1 MTNKHLPAGFP
12 LAPLSAWDDEAKELQ
27 DLMAHRVAMM
37 AGGLIRCTPDSQWLF
52 WNGNNWEHDPGR
64 VAVQACL
71 DEVKVHTFQEVIGQH
86 RGDRRLQA
94 ALTETNKNSGA
105 QGVFGILSR
114 YGEIQTPLTSFDA
127 GPDLLNTPTGVYE
140 LEDGE
145 MTWHDQNQLL
155 TKITGARYEPGSYE
169 GSLFQKTLRDCLP
182 DEDKREY
189 FQRAMGSALS
199 GRIRDHK
206 LFILTGRG
214 RNGKSLIM
222 EAITATLGAYAGNI
236 ENSLLVQGIN
246 AGQPSAQEYAN
257 LADLK
262 GLRLAV
268 AHELPH
274 GVQLDQ
280 ALVKRL
286 TGGDRIKAKYMH
298 KNFFEFTPS
307 HTITLLTNDL
317 PVIDVN
323 DPTIWTRL
331 SIIEFTESFE
341 GREDMDLPMKLST
354 DKERQAV
361 LDWLIQGWHSYQQH
375 RLKEPESVKKART
388 EYQLDSDQ
396 LQRFLDEKTERA
408 KGCSITSKTFAEA
421 LNAHALP
428 GDKHMGYREIKYQM
442 EKKGYKQGRSSG
454 NIYWE
459 DIRLKTR
466 MTDQSAG

>member
-1 MTNKHLPAGFP
+1 MINPHLPQGFP
-12 LAPLSAWDDEAKELQ
+12 LTPPSDWEDEAKELQ

-52 WNGNNWEHDPGR
+52 WNGTNWEQDSGR

-71 DEVKVHTFQEVIGQH
+71 NEVMTHTFREVIEQH

-94 ALTETNKNSGA
+94 ALTDANKNSGA
-105 QGVFGILSR
+105 QGVFGLLSR
-114 YGEIQTPLTSFDA
+114 YGEIQTPQTAFDSD
-127 GPDLLNTPTGVYE
+127 PDLLNTPAGVYE
-140 LEDGE
+140 LEGGAV
-145 MTWHDQNQLL
+145 TWHDSRQLL
-155 TKITGARYEPGSYE
+155 TKITGASYEPGIYE
-169 GSLFQKTLRDCLP
+169 GSLFQKTLHECLP
-182 DEDKREY
+182 DEDKRDY

-236 ENSLLVQGIN
+236 ENSLLVQGLN
-246 AGQPSAQEYAN
+246 VGQPSAQEYAN

-361 LDWLIQGWHSYQQH
+361 LDWLIRGWRSYQQH
-375 RLKEPESVKKART
+375 RLTEPESVEKARI

-396 LQRFLDEKTERA
+396 LQRFLNEKTEKAR
-408 KGCSITSKTFAEA
+408 GYSITSKTFAEA
-421 LNAHALP
+421 LNSHALP
-428 GDKHMGYREIKYQM
+428 GDKHMGYREIKSQM
-442 EKKGYKQGRSSG
+442 EKKGYKQGRRSG

-459 DIRLKTR
+459 DIRLKTG